1 MAQQCT
7 SYNKQITNFAM
18 NHIYVSTIVTT
29 KTILHRKIQH
39 RQFNENYDFASF
51 EKKYIF
57 IYKY

>member
-1 MAQQCT
+1 
-7 SYNKQITNFAM
+7 M
-18 NHIYVSTIVTT
+18 NHIFLIFLLFYVSTIVTT

>member
-1 MAQQCT
+1 
-7 SYNKQITNFAM
+7 M
-18 NHIYVSTIVTT
+18 NHIFFIFLLFYVSTIVTT

-39 RQFNENYDFASF
+39 RQFNENYDSF